1 MKSDDINRDK
11 LIEDYLDLVRW
22 VIHRYYP
29 TYAHDED
36 VFQNGCIGLVNAAN
50 AYDPEQ
56 GYAFSTL
63 AVKCILNT
71 VIKGFRTTKK
81 EPSTISLE
89 TTRIHLDNRDLT
101 LEDFLVGDEDVDYF
115 DPTPFFNKLSD
126 QEKRFVYLAMLGY
139 KQVDIAK
146 REGMT
151 KANVCRIF
159 KNIRRKW
166 NVCFVVKE

>member
-1 MKSDDINRDK
+1 MKSDDINRYK
-11 LIEDYLDLVRW
+11 LIEDNLDLVHW

-50 AYDPEQ
+50 AYDPGQ
-56 GYAFSTL
+56 GYTFSTL

-71 VIKGFRTTKK
+71 IIKGFRTTKK

-89 TTRIHLDNRDLT
+89 TTRIHLDNCDLT

-115 DPTPFFNKLSD
+115 DPTQFFNKLTD
-126 QEKRFVYLAMLGY
+126 QEKRLVYLAMIGY

-151 KANVCRIF
+151 KSNVSRIF

-166 NVCFVVKE
+166 NICFGEKE